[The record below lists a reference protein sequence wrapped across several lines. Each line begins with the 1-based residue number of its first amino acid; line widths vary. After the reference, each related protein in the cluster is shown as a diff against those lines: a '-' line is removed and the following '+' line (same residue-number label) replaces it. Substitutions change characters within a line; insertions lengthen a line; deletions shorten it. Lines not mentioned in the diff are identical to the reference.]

1 MSASIHIVVVNWNTG
16 DYLRKCLASI
26 ARTDREDVQIA
37 RVTVVD
43 NGSSDR
49 SLDDLDGLDL
59 PLELIRKS
67 HNSGFAAACNEG
79 AAGSTADYLLF
90 LNPDTQL
97 FPDTLDVT
105 ARFMENGRA
114 AEVGVCGT
122 LVVDHAGRPTI
133 SCARFPTLR
142 IMFGKMTGL
151 HHVAPSLFPSHHL
164 RAVELKNS
172 RFVDQVI
179 GAFYLVRRELFEQL
193 GGFDTRFFLYFEE
206 VDFAL
211 RAHQHG
217 ARSYF
222 LREARVQHA
231 ENVSSSRVPA
241 ARLYHSL
248 RSRALFAYKHWSRG
262 HAHALLLLTL
272 TVELTGR
279 LATAALRRDWSQIAD
294 TLSAY
299 RRLVGEPLR
308 GPQHASA
315 VDQPRPSERAL
326 RARD

>member
-1 MSASIHIVVVNWNTG
+1 MSASVHVVVVNWNTG
-16 DYLRKCLASI
+16 DYLRRCLASI
-26 ARTDREDVQIA
+26 ARTDRDDVDIA

-43 NGSSDR
+43 NGSSDH

-59 PLELIRKS
+59 PLELVRNR

-97 FPDTLDVT
+97 FADTLSVT
-105 ARFMENGRA
+105 TRFMESDGA
-114 AEVGVCGT
+114 AEVGICGT
-122 LVVDHAGRPTI
+122 LVVDDHGCPTI

-142 IMFGKMTGL
+142 VMFGKMTGL
-151 HHVAPSLFPSHHL
+151 HQVAPSLFPSHHL
-164 RAVELKNS
+164 GSGELEKS
-172 RFVDQVI
+172 RLVDQVI
-179 GAFYLVRRELFEQL
+179 GAFYLVRRELFELL

-211 RAHQHG
+211 RARQHG
-217 ARSYF
+217 AGSYF
-222 LREARVQHA
+222 LREARVLHA

-248 RSRALFAYKHWSRG
+248 RSRSRFAYKHWSRG
-262 HAHALLLLTL
+262 QAHALLILTL

-279 LATAALRRDWSQIAD
+279 LARAALSRDRSQMAE
-294 TLSAY
+294 TLSGY
-299 RRLVGEPLR
+299 RRLVGEPVR
-308 GPQHASA
+308 GLEAASA
-315 VDQPRPSERAL
+315 RRQP
-326 RARD
+326 